1 MTGLHTLY
9 LYNNKI
15 DAVEAG
21 AFAKNTKLFSLS
33 LYVDRFCLSRIAV
46 VITPIPLTGG
56 VDRQSTR
63 REHANSTCLSNP
75 GSD

>member
-1 MTGLHTLY
+1 MTGLRTLN

-33 LYVDRFCLSRIAV
+33 LYVDRFCFSRMAVMAV
-46 VITPIPLTGG
+46 VITPIPLTG
-56 VDRQSTR
+56 VDS
-63 REHANSTCLSNP
+63 
-75 GSD
+75 